1 MVTDGL
7 YEVEGPDN
15 NEFGEDRLLD
25 AARRHAELPLAALF
39 SSLINEARHFAEEGE
54 FDDDICL
61 VGFTFRKPL
70 SD

>member
-1 MVTDGL
+1 
-7 YEVEGPDN
+7 
-15 NEFGEDRLLD
+15 LLD

-39 SSLINEARHFAEEGE
+39 SSLINESRHFAEEGE

-70 SD
+70 LGVM